1 MSLKKWKKKSSLLPD
16 FLIKVLEIYS
26 LGLSIIPK
34 PKLQM
39 TESSLDMFEE
49 KSDEELLTE
58 KAEELGVTLE
68 YYIMEFT

>member
-1 MSLKKWKKKSSLLPD
+1 MPE

-26 LGLSIIPK
+26 LGLSSFRKSK
-34 PKLQM
+34 PKQM
-39 TESSLDMFEE
+39 SETSLDLFEE

-68 YYIMEFT
+68 YYIMEFI

>member
-1 MSLKKWKKKSSLLPD
+1 MPE

-26 LGLSIIPK
+26 LGLSSFRK
-34 PKLQM
+34 SKSKQM
-39 TESSLDMFEE
+39 SESSLDLFEE

-68 YYIMEFT
+68 YYIMEFL

>member
-1 MSLKKWKKKSSLLPD
+1 MPE

-26 LGLSIIPK
+26 LGLSSFRK
-34 PKLQM
+34 SKSKKM
-39 TESSLDMFEE
+39 SESSLDLFEE

-68 YYIMEFT
+68 YYIMEFL

>member
-1 MSLKKWKKKSSLLPD
+1 MPE

-26 LGLSIIPK
+26 LGLSSFRKSK
-34 PKLQM
+34 PKQM
-39 TESSLDMFEE
+39 SESSLDLFEE

-68 YYIMEFT
+68 YYIMEFL

>member
-1 MSLKKWKKKSSLLPD
+1 MPE

-26 LGLSIIPK
+26 LGLSSFHKSK
-34 PKLQM
+34 PKQM
-39 TESSLDMFEE
+39 SESSLDLFEE

-68 YYIMEFT
+68 YYIMEFL